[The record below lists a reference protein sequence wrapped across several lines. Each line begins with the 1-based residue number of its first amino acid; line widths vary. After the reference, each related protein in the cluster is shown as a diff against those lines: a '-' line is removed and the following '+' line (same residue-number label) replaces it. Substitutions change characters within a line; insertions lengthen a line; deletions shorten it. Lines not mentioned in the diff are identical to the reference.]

1 MVESKIS
8 GKFFLDASITL
19 PDSGFSQ
26 GDNVMQIHRF
36 DIPTGGS
43 TRATGASGA
52 KSQRGNAAGT
62 SVQNDAEG
70 VAHSTEL
77 DQLSRQLDGISEV
90 RPEVVAAAKLKL
102 QGGDYLTRAAAEQTA
117 ASILSKDV

>member
-1 MVESKIS
+1 
-8 GKFFLDASITL
+8 
-19 PDSGFSQ
+19 
-26 GDNVMQIHRF
+26 MQIHRF

-43 TRATGASGA
+43 TRAAGTSGA
-52 KSQRGNAAGT
+52 KSQRGNAAGP
-62 SVQNDAEG
+62 SLENDAEG
-70 VAHSTEL
+70 VANSSEL

-117 ASILSKDV
+117 ASILNKDV